1 MNKETVRAIKKQY
14 ILNHTKDKLAELAGQ
29 RMTPKKRNLVKKL
42 KILLKWNMRKTH
54 APKRDKGVVEKE
66 VKLEINED

>member
-14 ILNHTKDKLAELAGQ
+14 VTKHTKDKLAELAGQ

-66 VKLEINED
+66 VKLEINKD